1 MTGDRVPLIDIAPW
15 RNGGADGRRAVARA
29 VDAACRDT
37 GFFTVAGH
45 GVPEALVA
53 ETRAASAAFFALPED
68 EKLASAPPPER
79 KLPRGFSPLGNRSLS
94 YTREVEAPPDLQESF
109 AVGPVAPRKTGA
121 GDNAIVQGFHAA
133 NIWPARPA
141 GFEATVSEYVA
152 AMGGLAGTIM
162 SIFAAALGIGEDF
175 FDDKIDRDP
184 SVLRLTHYPAQEKP
198 PLPGQLRSGEHTDYG
213 SLTILRGDDVPGGL
227 QVRRRDGSWTDLHPA
242 PGSFVCNLGDMMMR
256 WTNDYWVST
265 PHRVVNPPRE
275 FAGLDR
281 ISLVFFHMPNHDAEI
296 ACIDRRLAPGEAP
309 NYSPINCADYFA
321 AKYLRSEVQELDVD
335 TASGT
340 AGAGRGG

>member
-15 RNGGADGRRAVARA
+15 RNGGADGRRAVAWA

-121 GDNAIVQGFHAA
+121 GDNAIVQGFHAP

-162 SIFAAALGIGEDF
+162 SIFAAALGVEEDF
-175 FDDKIDRDP
+175 FADKIDRDP

-275 FAGLDR
+275 HAGLDR

-309 NYSPINCADYFA
+309 NYPPINCADYFA